1 MPAAATR
8 GPYWSGR
15 DVARG
20 VTLRP
25 DGKSGYVVDA
35 SGALSRVAFGGA
47 AAPPTTRGVFRPT
60 TPVMRG
66 VTLLPDGTGGYTIDD
81 RGGLHPFAVG
91 PTDPVA
97 PATAGAASWTW
108 SIARGVGL

>member
-1 MPAAATR
+1 
-8 GPYWSGR
+8 
-15 DVARG
+15 
-20 VTLRP
+20 
-25 DGKSGYVVDA
+25 
-35 SGALSRVAFGGA
+35 
-47 AAPPTTRGVFRPT
+47 
-60 TPVMRG
+60 MRG

-108 SIARGVGL
+108 SSARGVGL